1 MMKGRPPHATII
13 RMGADPGRRYM
24 ILTDEAL
31 ISIVDANT
39 FSTLYSRSAPVPGH
53 TRAGIAGLQNV
64 PPGTVEEKRGLLR
77 EEA

>member
-1 MMKGRPPHATII
+1 MMKGRPIL

-39 FSTLYSRSAPVPGH
+39 FSTLYDRSASEPGH
-53 TRAGIAGLQNV
+53 TRAEIAGLQNI
-64 PPGTVEEKRGLLR
+64 PPGTVAGKRGLLQ